1 MRALIPFLFVCITL
15 SSNSVFAQ
23 QDPLLSQFWN
33 VSTSYN
39 PANSGLLYKQQA
51 GINYR
56 HDWGDALMA
65 SYNAKIDKFKSGIGF
80 NYMNETNRLSK
91 QNRFD
96 LNYSYHFDLGNEKTL
111 AIGAAAGI
119 NQLSLNPIY
128 YPVSTSG
135 SGFGFFANFGLA
147 FKSKKLTLGLS
158 STQINELRIEE
169 AYSKFTRSY
178 YLSASYDFSLS
189 DNFTLK
195 PQLLFKANNGFHELN
210 INLLAIYK
218 KQYWLGITNR
228 NRDSFCFMGGV
239 DFKEKYRIGYSY
251 DITVSRLNN
260 GASLG
265 AHEIV
270 LGFLLK

>member
-1 MRALIPFLFVCITL
+1 MRTLIPFLFVCITL
-15 SSNSVFAQ
+15 FQISVFAQ

-39 PANSGLLYKQQA
+39 PANSGLFHKQQA

-56 HDWGDALMA
+56 HDWSDALMA
-65 SYNAKIDKFKSGIGF
+65 SYNAKLDKFKSGIGF
-80 NYMNETNRLSK
+80 NYMNERNSFIK

-96 LNYSYHFDLGNEKTL
+96 LNYSYHLDLGKEQKL
-111 AIGAAAGI
+111 AIGTSAGMAQI
-119 NQLSLNPIY
+119 SYIPGYFNY
-128 YPVSTSG
+128 TVSGKG
-135 SGFGFFANFGLA
+135 SAFFVNFGLCY
-147 FKSKKLTLGLS
+147 KTKKLTLGLS
-158 STQINELRIEE
+158 STHLNEARIEQ
-169 AYSKFTRSY
+169 AYFKFTRNY
-178 YLSASYDFSLS
+178 YLSASYDFDLS

-195 PQLLFKANNGFHELN
+195 PQLLLRTDTYFSSTD

-239 DFKEKYRIGYSY
+239 DLKEKYRIGYSY

-265 AHEIV
+265 SHEIV